1 MANLMSNNSQ
11 HPPPPQPDQ
20 HYYNALHLRSA
31 GAQQLLDPVQQ
42 ERLQYANLSDK
53 PPYPKF
59 QSGTP
64 EQNVA
69 QLRNWTED
77 VARHAHLEE
86 QQRRQIQQA
95 TQHLHNEQSTRHV
108 RTLPTLAP
116 AHAAQRHSA
125 PGLAISNRPRKAC
138 DSCSC
143 KKVKVSPELSAFL
156 S

>member
-95 TQHLHNEQSTRHV
+95 TQHLHNEQSTRH
-108 RTLPTLAP
+108 T
-116 AHAAQRHSA
+116 
-125 PGLAISNRPRKAC
+125 
-138 DSCSC
+138 
-143 KKVKVSPELSAFL
+143 PESMRFL
-156 S
+156 QL

>member
-1 MANLMSNNSQ
+1 MANLMTNDSQ

-53 PPYPKF
+53 PLYPKF

-125 PGLAISNRPRKAC
+125 PDLRFLTDPGKHAIPAVV
-138 DSCSC
+138 
-143 KKVKVSPELSAFL
+143 KK
-156 S
+156 